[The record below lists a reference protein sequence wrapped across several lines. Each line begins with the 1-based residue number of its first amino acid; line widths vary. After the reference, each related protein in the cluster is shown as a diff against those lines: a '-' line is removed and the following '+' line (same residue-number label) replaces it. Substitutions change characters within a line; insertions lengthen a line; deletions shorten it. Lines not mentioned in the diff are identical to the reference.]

1 MSEKRANE
9 RGPFV
14 SVVVERWGVC
24 DERGEGVRCDGRVVV
39 RGAWRRERTGRLV
52 VGGGGLV
59 ARRVRGD
66 ADGWLLGDVADVCE
80 RDARGW
86 T

>member
-1 MSEKRANE
+1 MSEKRANK

-24 DERGEGVRCDGRVVV
+24 DERGKGAGVMDGPVVAW
-39 RGAWRRERTGRLV
+39 GAWRRERTGRLV

-66 ADGWLLGDVADVCE
+66 ADGWLLGGRC
-80 RDARGW
+80 
-86 T
+86 

>member
-1 MSEKRANE
+1 MSEKRANK

-24 DERGEGVRCDGRVVV
+24 GERVVV
-39 RGAWRRERTGRLV
+39 MDGPLVAWGAWRRERTGRLV

>member
-24 DERGEGVRCDGRVVV
+24 DERGKGAGVMDQWW
-39 RGAWRRERTGRLV
+39 RG
-52 VGGGGLV
+52 
-59 ARRVRGD
+59 VRGD
-66 ADGWLLGDVADVCE
+66 ESGPAVWSLGRRVGGA
-80 RDARGW
+80 AREG
-86 T
+86 

>member
-14 SVVVERWGVC
+14 PVVVERWGVC
-24 DERGEGVRCDGRVVV
+24 DERGGVMMDGTSG
-39 RGAWRRERTGRLV
+39 GAWGVATRTDRLV
-52 VGGGGLV
+52 VGGGGLL

-66 ADGWLLGDVADVCE
+66 ADGWLLLGDVADVCE